1 MNFFTLLFGTLI
13 ISVLVVLAVTASF
26 KKSINSILL
35 RIIGE
40 EIAIV
45 WQKFLMFALLV
56 VGVGAGVNVRK
67 LEKFIA
73 PATAENPRPD
83 LTVEFWVLEIYR
95 TLISTLGGMAWALL
109 VFFLFALVA
118 FVIVKGRENKN

>member
-1 MNFFTLLFGTLI
+1 MNFFTLLFGTLL
-13 ISVLVVLAVTASF
+13 ISVAVVLIVTKSF

-40 EIAIV
+40 EIAVV
-45 WQKFLMFALLV
+45 WQKYMTFALLV
-56 VGVGAGVNVRK
+56 VGVGSGVNVHK
-67 LEKFIA
+67 LERFIA
-73 PATAENPRPD
+73 PITEKNPRPD

-109 VFFLFALVA
+109 VFFLFALIA
-118 FVIVKGRENKN
+118 FVIVKGRENK

>member
-13 ISVLVVLAVTASF
+13 ISVLVVLAVTMSF

-40 EIAIV
+40 DIAIV

-67 LEKFIA
+67 LERFIA
-73 PATAENPRPD
+73 PITEDNPRPD
-83 LTVEFWVLEIYR
+83 LTLEFWVLEIYR

-109 VFFLFALVA
+109 VFFLFAPIA
-118 FVIVKGRENKN
+118 FVIVKGRENKT